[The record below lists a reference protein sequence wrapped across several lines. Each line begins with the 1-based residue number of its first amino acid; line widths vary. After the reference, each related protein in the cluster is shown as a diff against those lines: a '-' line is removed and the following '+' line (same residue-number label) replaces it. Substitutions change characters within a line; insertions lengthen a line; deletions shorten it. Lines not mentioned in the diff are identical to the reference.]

1 MISAKRKQAAKQPN
15 PQMDLYVRLY
25 FTKALSLAGND
36 PLFALIN
43 ELGIEDKK
51 AA

>member
-1 MISAKRKQAAKQPN
+1 MTAKRKQEAKQPN

-25 FTKALSLAGND
+25 FTKAQSVAGND

-43 ELGIEDKK
+43 GMGMEEKK